1 MNWPD
6 LSGTPSGNACD
17 LDHANRNTMRI
28 PLLRTLSGRI
38 LLGFTILTLTFGTIS
53 ALIVFNMVL
62 LGRQIRLIRTGYFP
76 LALETKNLDEK
87 QDILWSY
94 ISDELTGETAPTRAE
109 RRLIRHTRARA
120 KSLRDTEKVL
130 ADLVAISPVHE
141 RRIAET
147 RRQVETIRELT
158 EELAESYR
166 LLQSSPPL
174 DALAQMPSR
183 DPEETAEYEQAR
195 SALATLVERE
205 SEIRAQIKF
214 LARQQSDH
222 AMRIAET
229 LETNESNLRWFAI
242 YLGLGAVLIGLALT
256 AWATMTLRP
265 LQRLREGAR
274 RIAQGEYQSRIDE
287 AGPIEVAE
295 LAREFNSMARAIDE
309 RERELVRSERLIAV
323 GKMSAVI
330 THEVRNPLSSIGLNT
345 ELLTELVDD
354 GFGDRDDPTA
364 TEARTLCRA
373 ITTEVDRLAGI
384 TEEYLQFARLPKP
397 KLQVERINP
406 IARSLVDFEREQMAQ
421 RGVELVAE
429 LREDVPP
436 VRVDDAQMRQA
447 LLNLVRNAADAV
459 EEVGG
464 GRVVVSTRHVAD
476 MDGDVRVEISV
487 SDTGP
492 GIAEDVVP
500 KLFEPFF
507 STKQGGTG
515 LGLAL
520 THQIIREHGGVLHV
534 HSTPG
539 RGATFVI
546 ALPAPARA

>member
-1 MNWPD
+1 
-6 LSGTPSGNACD
+6 
-17 LDHANRNTMRI
+17 MRI

-53 ALIVFNMVL
+53 AVIVLNMVL

-94 ISDELTGETAPTRAE
+94 ISDELTGETAPARAE
-109 RRLIRHTRARA
+109 RRLIRHTGARA

-130 ADLVAISPVHE
+130 ADLGAIAPVHE

-147 RRQVETIRELT
+147 RRQVEAIRDQIAA
-158 EELAESYR
+158 LAESYR

-174 DALAQMPSR
+174 DVLAQVPNR
-183 DPEETAEYEQAR
+183 EPDETAEYVQAKR
-195 SALATLVERE
+195 ELETLLARE

-214 LARQQSDH
+214 LARQQNDH
-222 AMRIAET
+222 AMKIAHT
-229 LETNESNLRWFAI
+229 LEDNESNLRWFAI

-274 RIAQGEYQSRIDE
+274 HIAQGEYQSRIDE

-364 TEARTLCRA
+364 TEARALCRA

-406 IARSLVDFEREQMAQ
+406 IALNLVEFEREQMAQ

-464 GRVVVSTRHVAD
+464 GRVVVSTRHVV
-476 MDGDVRVEISV
+476 DGDLDGDERVEISV

>member
-1 MNWPD
+1 
-6 LSGTPSGNACD
+6 
-17 LDHANRNTMRI
+17 MRI

-53 ALIVFNMVL
+53 ALIVLNMVL
-62 LGRQIRLIRTGYFP
+62 LGRQIALIRTGYLP

-94 ISDELTGETAPTRAE
+94 ISDELTGETAPARAE
-109 RRLIRHTRARA
+109 RRLIGHTRARA

-130 ADLVAISPVHE
+130 ADLSLVPTAHE
-141 RRIAET
+141 RRITET
-147 RRQVETIRELT
+147 RRQVEAISAQVA
-158 EELAESYR
+158 ELAEAYR
-166 LLQSSPPL
+166 SLQAAPPL
-174 DALAQMPSR
+174 DILAVVPQRSAA
-183 DPEETAEYEQAR
+183 ESAEYE
-195 SALATLVERE
+195 SAKRTLATLLARE

-214 LARQQSDH
+214 LARMQSDH
-222 AMRIAET
+222 ARQIALT
-229 LETNESNLRWFAI
+229 LEQNEYNLRRFAI
-242 YLGLGAVLIGLALT
+242 VLGLGAVLIGLAIT

-274 RIAQGEYQSRIDE
+274 HIAQGEYQSRIDE
-287 AGPIEVAE
+287 AGPTEVAE
-295 LAREFNSMARAIDE
+295 LAREFNSMARAIEE

-323 GKMSAVI
+323 GKMAAVI

-345 ELLTELVDD
+345 ELLTELVDE
-354 GFGDRDDPTA
+354 GFADRDDANA

-373 ITTEVDRLAGI
+373 ITTEVDRLAAI

-397 KLQVERINP
+397 KLQVERINV
-406 IARSLVDFEREQMAQ
+406 IARSLVEFEREQMAL
-421 RGVELVAE
+421 RGVELSAAFAE
-429 LREDVPP
+429 DAPP

-447 LLNLVRNAADAV
+447 LLNLVRNAAEAV

-464 GRVVVSTRHVAD
+464 GRVVVETRHVR
-476 MDGDVRVEISV
+476 DGDRVELSV

-500 KLFEPFF
+500 QLFEPFF

-520 THQIIREHGGVLHV
+520 THQIIREHGGTLHV

-539 RGATFVI
+539 QGATFVI
-546 ALPAPARA
+546 SLPVATRAQ

>member
-1 MNWPD
+1 
-6 LSGTPSGNACD
+6 
-17 LDHANRNTMRI
+17 MRI

-38 LLGFTILTLTFGTIS
+38 LLGFTVLTLTFGTIS
-53 ALIVFNMVL
+53 VVIVGNMVL
-62 LGRQIRLIRTGYFP
+62 LGAQIRLIRTAYLP
-76 LALETKNLDEK
+76 LALEAKNLAAK

-94 ISDELTGETAPTRAE
+94 ISAELTGESAPSRAE
-109 RRLIRHTRARA
+109 RRLLLHTRERA
-120 KSLRDTEKVL
+120 EALRDTAKVL
-130 ADLVAISPVHE
+130 AGLGAIAEVHE
-141 RRIAET
+141 RR
-147 RRQVETIRELT
+147 LT
-158 EELAESYR
+158 ETGRQLENIGAQIEALAEPYR

-174 DALAQMPSR
+174 DTLAHVASR
-183 DPEETAEYEQAR
+183 PPDETAEYQEAK
-195 SALATLVERE
+195 SALATLVARE
-205 SEIRAQIKF
+205 TEIRTQIRF
-214 LARQQSDH
+214 LAGQQRDH

-229 LETNESNLRWFAI
+229 VEENESNLRWFAI
-242 YLGLGAVLIGLALT
+242 FLGLGAVLIGLAIT

-274 RIAQGEYQSRIDE
+274 HIAQGEYQSRIDE
-287 AGPIEVAE
+287 TGPIEVAE

-323 GKMSAVI
+323 GKMAAVI

-345 ELLTELVDD
+345 ELLTELIDEGV
-354 GFGDRDDPTA
+354 GGRDDHTA
-364 TEARTLCRA
+364 GEARALCRA
-373 ITTEVDRLAGI
+373 ITTEVDRLADI

-406 IARSLVDFEREQMAQ
+406 IARGLVEFHREQMAL
-421 RGVELVAE
+421 RGVELVAD
-429 LREDVPP
+429 LADDVPP

-459 EEVGG
+459 QDVGG
-464 GRVVVSTRHVAD
+464 GRVVVRTRHVAG
-476 MDGDVRVEISV
+476 DGVDERMEISV

-520 THQIIREHGGVLHV
+520 THQIIREHGGALHV

-539 RGATFVI
+539 GGATFVI
-546 ALPAPARA
+546 ALPVRARA

>member
-1 MNWPD
+1 
-6 LSGTPSGNACD
+6 
-17 LDHANRNTMRI
+17 MRI

-53 ALIVFNMVL
+53 ALIVLNMVL
-62 LGRQIRLIRTGYFP
+62 LGRQIALIRTGYLP

-94 ISDELTGETAPTRAE
+94 ISDELAGETAPARAE

-120 KSLRDTEKVL
+120 KSLRDTEKVMV
-130 ADLVAISPVHE
+130 DLSRVPAAHE

-147 RRQVETIRELT
+147 RRQVEAISAQVAELG
-158 EELAESYR
+158 EGYR
-166 LLQSSPPL
+166 LLQASPPL
-174 DALAQMPSR
+174 DSR
-183 DPEETAEYEQAR
+183 AGAPER
-195 SALATLVERE
+195 SATERAEHEKAKRGLETLLARE

-222 AMRIAET
+222 AKQIALT
-229 LETNESNLRWFAI
+229 LEQNEYNLRRFAI
-242 YLGLGAVLIGLALT
+242 YLGLGAVLIGLAIT

-274 RIAQGEYQSRIDE
+274 HIAQGEYQSRIDE
-287 AGPIEVAE
+287 AGPTEVSD
-295 LAREFNSMARAIDE
+295 LAREFNSMARAIEE

-323 GKMSAVI
+323 GKMAAVI

-345 ELLTELVDD
+345 ELLTELVDE
-354 GFGDRDDPTA
+354 GFGERDDATA
-364 TEARTLCRA
+364 GEARALCRA
-373 ITTEVDRLAGI
+373 ITTEVDRLAAI

-397 KLQVERINP
+397 KLQVERING
-406 IARSLVDFEREQMAQ
+406 IARSLIDFEREQMAL
-421 RGVELVAE
+421 RGVELSAE
-429 LREDVPP
+429 LAEDVPP

-447 LLNLVRNAADAV
+447 LLNLVRNAAEAV

-464 GRVVVSTRHVAD
+464 GRVVVETRHVGGED
-476 MDGDVRVEISV
+476 RVELSV

-500 KLFEPFF
+500 QLFEPFF

-520 THQIIREHGGVLHV
+520 THQIIREHGGTLHV

-539 RGATFVI
+539 QGATFVI
-546 ALPAPARA
+546 ALPVAARVP

>member
-1 MNWPD
+1 
-6 LSGTPSGNACD
+6 
-17 LDHANRNTMRI
+17 MRI

-38 LLGFTILTLTFGTIS
+38 LLGFTVLTLTFGTIS
-53 ALIVFNMVL
+53 AVIVANMVL
-62 LGRQIRLIRTGYFP
+62 LGRQIRLIRTAHLP
-76 LALETKNLDEK
+76 LALETKNLNAK

-94 ISDELTGETAPTRAE
+94 ISDELTGETAPSRAE
-109 RRLIRHTRARA
+109 RRLLRHTRERA
-120 KSLRDTEKVL
+120 ESLRDTKEVL
-130 ADLVAISPVHE
+130 ADLVAISAEHE
-141 RRIAET
+141 RRIIET
-147 RRQVETIRELT
+147 RRQVENISAQIDA
-158 EELAESYR
+158 LAEPYR

-174 DALAQMPSR
+174 DTLAHVPSR
-183 DPEETAEYEQAR
+183 APDETAEYQEAR
-195 SALATLVERE
+195 RVLATLVARE
-205 SEIRAQIKF
+205 SEIRTQIRF
-214 LARQQSDH
+214 LAGQQSDH
-222 AMRIAET
+222 AMQIAQK
-229 LETNESNLRWFAI
+229 LEDNESNLRWFAI

-274 RIAQGEYQSRIDE
+274 HIAQGEYQSRIDE
-287 AGPIEVAE
+287 TGPIEVAD

-345 ELLTELVDD
+345 ELLTELIDE
-354 GFGDRDDPTA
+354 GLGDRDDHA
-364 TEARTLCRA
+364 ASEARALCRA
-373 ITTEVDRLAGI
+373 ITTEVDRLADI

-406 IARSLVDFEREQMAQ
+406 IAHNLIEFEREQMAL
-421 RGVELVAE
+421 RGVELVAD
-429 LREDVPP
+429 LAEDVPS

-447 LLNLVRNAADAV
+447 LLNLLRNAADAV
-459 EEVGG
+459 EDVGG
-464 GRVVVSTRHVAD
+464 GRVVVRTRHL
-476 MDGDVRVEISV
+476 DGEDERVEISV

-492 GIAEDVVP
+492 GISEDVVP

-520 THQIIREHGGVLHV
+520 THQIIREHGGALHV

-539 RGATFVI
+539 EGATFVI
-546 ALPAPARA
+546 ALPVPARV

>member
-1 MNWPD
+1 
-6 LSGTPSGNACD
+6 
-17 LDHANRNTMRI
+17 MRI

-53 ALIVFNMVL
+53 VLIVFNMVL
-62 LGRQIRLIRTGYFP
+62 LGRQIRLIRTAYLP

-94 ISDELTGETAPTRAE
+94 ISDELTGETAPSRAE
-109 RRLIRHTRARA
+109 RRLIRHTGARA
-120 KSLRDTEKVL
+120 KSLRDTEQVVAEL
-130 ADLVAISPVHE
+130 GAISSSHE
-141 RRIAET
+141 RRLTET
-147 RRQVETIRELT
+147 RRQVETIRDQIEELT
-158 EELAESYR
+158 EYYR
-166 LLQSSPPL
+166 LLQVAPPI
-174 DALAQMPSR
+174 DHLAQVPRRNPDDS
-183 DPEETAEYEQAR
+183 AEYEAAKR
-195 SALATLVERE
+195 ALSTLVARE
-205 SEIRAQIKF
+205 SEIRTQIKF
-214 LARQQSDH
+214 LAKQQSDY
-222 AMRIAET
+222 AMQIALT
-229 LETNESNLRWFAI
+229 LESNESNLRWFAI

-274 RIAQGEYQSRIDE
+274 HIAQGEYRSRIDE

-345 ELLTELVDD
+345 ELLTELVDE
-354 GFGDRDDPTA
+354 GLGARDDHTA
-364 TEARTLCRA
+364 SEARALCRA
-373 ITTEVDRLAGI
+373 ITTEVDRLADI

-397 KLQVERINP
+397 KLQVEHVNP
-406 IARSLVDFEREQMAQ
+406 IARSLVEFEREQMAL

-429 LREDVPP
+429 LAEDVPP
-436 VRVDDAQMRQA
+436 VLVDDAQMRQA
-447 LLNLVRNAADAV
+447 LLNLVRNAADAT
-459 EEVGG
+459 EEMGG
-464 GRVVVSTRHVAD
+464 GQVAVRTRYLDDVSAD
-476 MDGDVRVEISV
+476 ARVEISV

-520 THQIIREHGGVLHV
+520 THQIIREHGGVLRV

-539 RGATFVI
+539 HGATFVI
-546 ALPAPARA
+546 ALPAPRA

>member
-1 MNWPD
+1 
-6 LSGTPSGNACD
+6 
-17 LDHANRNTMRI
+17 MRI
-28 PLLRTLSGRI
+28 PLLRSLSGRI

-62 LGRQIRLIRTGYFP
+62 LGRQIRLIRTGYLP

-87 QDILWSY
+87 QDVLWSY
-94 ISDELTGETAPTRAE
+94 ISDELTGETSPARAE
-109 RRLIRHTRARA
+109 RSLIRHTQARA

-130 ADLVAISPVHE
+130 ADLGSISSVYE
-141 RRIAET
+141 RRITET
-147 RRQVETIRELT
+147 RRQVETIRAQIA
-158 EELAESYR
+158 ELAESYR

-174 DALAQMPSR
+174 EILAQVPGR
-183 DPEETAEYEQAR
+183 EPDETAEYEQAK
-195 SALATLVERE
+195 STLSTLRERE

-214 LARQQSDH
+214 LARQQRDH
-222 AMRIAET
+222 AMQIALA
-229 LETNESNLRWFAI
+229 LERNESNLRWFAI
-242 YLGLGAVLIGLALT
+242 YLGLGAVLIGLAIT

-274 RIAQGEYQSRIDE
+274 HIARGEYRSRIDE
-287 AGPIEVAE
+287 TGPIEVAE

-354 GFGDRDDPTA
+354 GFGDRDHPTA
-364 TEARTLCRA
+364 TEARALCRA
-373 ITTEVDRLAGI
+373 ITTEVDRLAAI

-406 IARSLVDFEREQMAQ
+406 IARSLVEFEREQIAL

-429 LREDVPP
+429 LAEDVPP

-447 LLNLVRNAADAV
+447 LLNLVRNAADAA

-464 GRVVVSTRHVAD
+464 GRVVVRTRHVVNV
-476 MDGDVRVEISV
+476 DGDALVEISV

-520 THQIIREHGGVLHV
+520 THQIIREHGGALHV

-539 RGATFVI
+539 HGATFAI
-546 ALPAPARA
+546 SLPVPGRA

>member
-1 MNWPD
+1 
-6 LSGTPSGNACD
+6 
-17 LDHANRNTMRI
+17 MRI

-62 LGRQIRLIRTGYFP
+62 LGRQIRLIRTGYLP

-94 ISDELTGETAPTRAE
+94 ISDELTGETAPARAE
-109 RRLIRHTRARA
+109 RHLIRHTRARA
-120 KSLRDTEKVL
+120 KSLRDTEAVL
-130 ADLVAISPVHE
+130 AELGAMSAAHE
-141 RRIAET
+141 RRLAET
-147 RRQVETIRELT
+147 RRQVEAIRDQIAG
-158 EELAESYR
+158 LADGYR

-174 DALAQMPSR
+174 DILAQVPDR
-183 DPEETAEYEQAR
+183 APKETAEHEEAKR
-195 SALATLVERE
+195 MLSTVLARE

-222 AMRIAET
+222 ARQIALT
-229 LETNESNLRWFAI
+229 LEHNESNLRWFAM
-242 YLGLGAVLIGLALT
+242 YLGLGAVLIGLAIT

-274 RIAQGEYQSRIDE
+274 HIAQGEYQRRIDE
-287 AGPIEVAE
+287 KGPIEVAD
-295 LAREFNSMARAIDE
+295 LAREFNSMARAIEE

-323 GKMSAVI
+323 GKMAAVI

-345 ELLTELVDD
+345 ELLTELIDE
-354 GFGDRDDPTA
+354 GFGDRDDATA
-364 TEARTLCRA
+364 TEARALCRA
-373 ITTEVDRLAGI
+373 ITTEVDRLTDI

-397 KLQVERINP
+397 KLQIERINP
-406 IARSLVDFEREQMAQ
+406 IARSLVEFEREQMAL
-421 RGVELVAE
+421 RGIELVAE
-429 LREDVPP
+429 LSEDVPP

-464 GRVVVSTRHVAD
+464 GRVVVSTRHVPVP
-476 MDGDVRVEISV
+476 DGEDERVEISV

-492 GIAEDVVP
+492 GIADEVVP
-500 KLFEPFF
+500 QLFEPFF

-520 THQIIREHGGVLHV
+520 THQIIQELGGVLRV

-539 RGATFVI
+539 HGATFVI
-546 ALPAPARA
+546 SLPVAAPA

>member
-1 MNWPD
+1 
-6 LSGTPSGNACD
+6 
-17 LDHANRNTMRI
+17 MRI

-62 LGRQIRLIRTGYFP
+62 LGRQIGLIRTGYLP

-94 ISDELTGETAPTRAE
+94 ISDELAGETAPARAE

-130 ADLVAISPVHE
+130 SDLSLVPAAHE
-141 RRIAET
+141 RRITET
-147 RRQVETIRELT
+147 RRQVEVISARIAELG
-158 EELAESYR
+158 ESYR
-166 LLQSSPPL
+166 LLQAAPPL
-174 DALAQMPSR
+174 DILAVV
-183 DPEETAEYEQAR
+183 PERSPAERAEHEDAKR
-195 SALATLVERE
+195 TLKTLMASE

-222 AMRIAET
+222 AKQIALT
-229 LETNESNLRWFAI
+229 LEQNESNLRRFAI
-242 YLGLGAVLIGLALT
+242 YLGLGAVLIGLAIT

-274 RIAQGEYQSRIDE
+274 HIAQGEYQSRIDE
-287 AGPIEVAE
+287 AGPTEVAE
-295 LAREFNSMARAIDE
+295 LAREFNSMARAIEE

-323 GKMSAVI
+323 GKMAAVI

-345 ELLTELVDD
+345 ELLTELVDE
-354 GFGDRDDPTA
+354 GFGDRDDATA
-364 TEARTLCRA
+364 SEARGLCRA
-373 ITTEVDRLAGI
+373 ITTEVDRLADI

-397 KLQVERINP
+397 KLQVERING

-421 RGVELVAE
+421 RGVVLRAE
-429 LREDVPP
+429 FAEDVPP

-447 LLNLVRNAADAV
+447 LLNLVRNAAEAV

-464 GRVVVSTRHVAD
+464 GQVVVETRHVRDTAQ
-476 MDGDVRVEISV
+476 VELSV

-500 KLFEPFF
+500 QLFEPFF

-520 THQIIREHGGVLHV
+520 THQIIREHGGTLHV
-534 HSTPG
+534 HSKPG
-539 RGATFVI
+539 QGATFVI
-546 ALPAPARA
+546 ALPVAARVP

>member
-1 MNWPD
+1 
-6 LSGTPSGNACD
+6 
-17 LDHANRNTMRI
+17 MRI

-62 LGRQIRLIRTGYFP
+62 LGRQIRLIRTGFLP

-94 ISDELTGETAPTRAE
+94 ISDELTGETAPSWVE

-120 KSLRDTEKVL
+120 QSLRDTQKVL
-130 ADLVAISPVHE
+130 ADLGAITSVHE
-141 RRIAET
+141 RRITEI
-147 RRQVETIRELT
+147 RRQVENISEQID
-158 EELAESYR
+158 ELAEPYR

-174 DALAQMPSR
+174 DSLAHVASR
-183 DPEETAEYEQAR
+183 APDETAEYEEAR
-195 SALATLVERE
+195 RTLARLVARE
-205 SEIRAQIKF
+205 SEIRTQIRF

-222 AMRIAET
+222 AMYVAQK
-229 LETNESNLRWFAI
+229 LEDNESNLRWFAI
-242 YLGLGAVLIGLALT
+242 YLGLGAVLIGLAIT

-274 RIAQGEYQSRIDE
+274 HIAQGEYQSRIDE
-287 AGPIEVAE
+287 TGPIEVAD

-323 GKMSAVI
+323 GKMAAVI

-345 ELLTELVDD
+345 ELLTELIDE
-354 GFGDRDDPTA
+354 GFGDRGDPTA
-364 TEARTLCRA
+364 SEARALCRA
-373 ITTEVDRLAGI
+373 ITTEVDRLADI

-406 IARSLVDFEREQMAQ
+406 IARSLVEFEREQMAL
-421 RGVELVAE
+421 RGVELVAD
-429 LREDVPP
+429 LSEDVPP

-464 GRVVVSTRHVAD
+464 GRVVVRTRHL
-476 MDGDVRVEISV
+476 DGGGVDDRVEISV

-520 THQIIREHGGVLHV
+520 THQIIREHGGALHV
-534 HSTPG
+534 HRTPG
-539 RGATFVI
+539 EGATFVI
-546 ALPAPARA
+546 ALPVPVRV